1 MTPLSRHIP
10 RVNQGFSLIEAVIS
24 ALVLGVA
31 LLALARMQASFL
43 AANAESRLQAQAL
56 NLAQEKIEAL
66 RDFPNRGVCEEY
78 TGTDSDSHAGPN
90 ATFTRAWTLS
100 ECPNTVNC
108 MEITVTVS
116 WTDARGDTQNIDLTS
131 YTACVDPIKAGVVLL
146 GLPGS

>member
-24 ALVLGVA
+24 ALVLSVA
-31 LLALARMQASFL
+31 LLGLARMQASFL

-90 ATFTRAWTLS
+90 ATFTRTWTLS
-100 ECPNTVNC
+100 KCPNTVNLNC
-108 MEITVTVS
+108 MEIAVTVS
-116 WTDARGDTQNIDLTS
+116 WTDAKGDTQTIDLTS
-131 YTACVDPIKAGVVLL
+131 YIACVDPIKAGVVLL
-146 GLPGS
+146 GLP